1 METDK
6 SIEQRIKKK
15 DLLKKVVKPETA
27 VLGIR
32 NGMTIGVHGATFCG
46 YPKATIGALVER
58 IKSESNIKVQIWS
71 ASLVGKEIDGAL
83 ASCNGIS
90 RRLGSHSDTTLRG
103 LINNRQV
110 ACNDVRTEM
119 LAQNVQR
126 GVFGKLDLAI
136 INATAIDEDG
146 GIVPS
151 ISPADAA
158 YLAQSAEKIIVEIDY
173 TQPLDLVGFHD
184 IYMLM
189 PPPGLSPIPLKR
201 AGDRIGRCSIPIDI
215 NKLEY
220 ITESHIPQRLPSKKD
235 IDETSRAIASSLME
249 FLRKEVASG
258 RLGKQLRPLESGLG
272 GIADAVLREL
282 GQSEFEDIEIFTA
295 VLGDSALDL
304 ADSGKLKVASGCACF
319 FTSEGWDKFFNNI
332 ERYRDKIILRTV
344 EITNSPELVYRLGVI
359 GLNGAVEVDLYG
371 HVNSSHVMGSG
382 LLAGVGGVGVF
393 STNASIS
400 IFLLPSTSMG
410 GKISGI
416 VPMVPHVDVTEH
428 NVDVVVTEQ
437 GYADLRGL
445 APHERANLIIE
456 RCAHPDYR
464 PFLIDYYNEAE
475 KTTGGHEPHLLK
487 KAFSFHNRFNE
498 TGSMK
503 PIS

>member
-1 METDK
+1 MDNA
-6 SIEQRIKKK
+6 IEQRIKKK

-27 VLGIR
+27 VLGIE
-32 NGMTIGVHGATFCG
+32 NGMSIGVHGATFCG
-46 YPKATIGALVER
+46 YPKVTIGALVER
-58 IKSESNIKVQIWS
+58 IKNEGNIKVQIWS

-90 RRLGSHSDTTLRG
+90 RRLGSHADTTLRG

-110 ACNDVRTEM
+110 SCNDVRTEM
-119 LAQNVQR
+119 LAQSVQR
-126 GVFGKLDLAI
+126 GIFGTLDLAI
-136 INATAIDEDG
+136 INAIAIDEDG
-146 GIVPS
+146 GIIPS

-158 YLAQSAEKIIVEIDY
+158 YLAQAAKKIIVEIDH
-173 TQPLDLVGFHD
+173 TQPLDLIGFHD
-184 IYMLM
+184 IYVL
-189 PPPGLSPIPLKR
+189 PPPPNLPPIPLKR
-201 AGDRIGRCSIPIDI
+201 AGDRIGSYSIPVDI
-215 NKLEY
+215 SKIEY
-220 ITESHIPQRLPSKKD
+220 ITESYIPQKLPPPKD
-235 IDETSRAIASSLME
+235 IDNTSRAIASSLME
-249 FLRKEVASG
+249 FLKKEVASG
-258 RLGKQLRPLESGLG
+258 RLGNQLQPLESGLG

-304 ADSGKLKVASGCACF
+304 ADKGKLKVASGCACF
-319 FTSEGWDKFFNNI
+319 FSAEGWEKFFNDI
-332 ERYRDKIILRTV
+332 EKYRNKIILRPV

-371 HVNSSHVMGSG
+371 HVNSSHVMGSK

-393 STNASIS
+393 ANNASIS
-400 IFLLPSTSMG
+400 IFLLTSTSMG
-410 GKISGI
+410 GKISSV

-445 APHERANLIIE
+445 APHERAKLIIE

-464 PFLIDYYNEAE
+464 PLLIDYYDEAE
-475 KTTGGHEPHLLK
+475 KTIGGHEPHILK
-487 KAFSFHNRFNE
+487 RAFSFHNRFIE